1 MKHFHPFRLDA
12 AAESLWQGESR
23 IGLTHKAFAV
33 LRCLV
38 DRAGRVVS
46 RDALL
51 EAVWPDTHVHPDNV
65 KVLIGEIRRALGDD
79 HARPTYIRSVPKR
92 GYIFIAP
99 IFEAPPELLPG
110 SSPQIFV
117 GRQVEQKPLAAALE
131 SALAGDR
138 RLVFITGP
146 GGMGKTALCETFLRS
161 AGTTHGMRAT
171 WSQCLKHSGPSEP
184 YYPLL
189 DALVRLTRAAGD
201 ESIAAL
207 LAQHAPSW
215 IPHLPTLRHDGSY
228 APGANNLRLATPARM
243 LREIVAALEAL
254 SQDELLVIWL
264 DDIQWA
270 DPATVDVLASLGQ
283 RRDPARLLVIATM
296 RPLDAAPASPLRRVC
311 GDLLAHNRAADV
323 HLQPLGTTDV
333 QDYLQQRFGKHRLDA
348 IAETLR
354 RSTEGNPLYLVTAVE
369 RLVEKGHIIEGLHG
383 WEMRV
388 SPDALDAL
396 IPVSLAGVLSKQIED
411 LTTDERHALESS
423 SIVGSE
429 FSLWATAIAAERD
442 EISLE
447 SVLESLARRQ
457 AIITRD
463 GMVQI
468 ADAAVS
474 PKYRFRHALYHD
486 LVLDS
491 VPATARSKAHDRIGG
506 ALESAFAG
514 RESEVAADLAR
525 HFHGSGDHRKAAAYL
540 RLAAK
545 NALLRYAPR
554 ESAALLHGASAHL
567 AHTNGADRLEME
579 LTVML
584 ELAQAQQAAGEPGLA
599 ASTLQRMERLAMETA
614 RYDDL
619 VRAHLG
625 LAQVNI
631 TLARDRALH
640 YAHAAS
646 EGASRATDPMLVG
659 SATIQAGLIQLY
671 FGGWSDSLADRIVEA
686 LGQLPQGA
694 GSDKRSLTIRL
705 LFIHIMRSS
714 YAAAWNT
721 GRKLLAASLR
731 SGDLADCLQNY
742 HSVSMAALHLGRWLD
757 AHRIAGEGAALAERM
772 GASLEAASLR
782 LQQAWVALEAQR
794 WEDAHRMALGD
805 RELIETCGCVGG
817 LQMSLL
823 LGGASSLALGRIEEA
838 SAQLER
844 LREWQAGDHL
854 ILDWFWKIVLHIT
867 LAEVALAQRDPERA
881 SLEAAAAVRA
891 AEATAERTWRSRAH
905 STAALVAMERRFFT
919 DAERELRLAKR
930 EIRGIDAP
938 LAAWRIDAVS
948 AALLERTAR
957 PESAKRARAR
967 YERSMRR
974 LRSISLGD
982 PAPVGSPDRPP
993 LRDTPRRQ
1001 VH

>member
-1 MKHFHPFRLDA
+1 MKHFHPFRLDT
-12 AAESLWQGESR
+12 AEETLWQGESR
-23 IGLTHKAFAV
+23 ISLTHKAFAL

-65 KVLIGEIRRALGDD
+65 KVLIGEIRRALGDN
-79 HARPTYIRSVPKR
+79 HTSPTYIRSIPKR
-92 GYIFIAP
+92 GYVFMAP
-99 IFEAPPELLPG
+99 IFEAPPELSPG
-110 SSPQIFV
+110 RLSQIFV
-117 GRQVEQKPLAAALE
+117 GRHAEQKPLASALE

-138 RLVFITGP
+138 RLVFITGT

-161 AGTTHGMRAT
+161 AGTTQGMRAT

-215 IPHLPTLRHDGSY
+215 IPHLPTLRHDGAHGS
-228 APGANNLRLATPARM
+228 GTNNLRLATPARM

-254 SQDELLVIWL
+254 AQDELLVIWL

-296 RPLDAAPASPLRRVC
+296 RPLDAAATTPLRRIC

-323 HLQPLGTTDV
+323 MLQPLSIPDV
-333 QDYLQQRFGKHRLDA
+333 QDYLQQRFGRHRLDS
-348 IAETLR
+348 IAEPLR
-354 RSTEGNPLYLVTAVE
+354 RSTEGNPLYLVTAVD
-369 RLVEKGHIIEGLHG
+369 RLVEKGHIIEGLQG
-383 WEMRV
+383 WEMSV
-388 SPDALDAL
+388 SPDALEAL

-411 LTTDERHALESS
+411 LTRDELLALESAS
-423 SIVGSE
+423 VVGTE
-429 FSLWATAIAAERD
+429 FSLWASAIAAERD

-447 SVLESLARRQ
+447 ATVESLSRRQ

-463 GMVQI
+463 GMAQI
-468 ADAAVS
+468 ADVALS

-486 LVLDS
+486 LVFDGI
-491 VPATARSKAHDRIGG
+491 PTAWKAKAHDRIGS

-525 HFHGSGDHRKAAAYL
+525 HFHGSGDHRKAAGYL

-567 AHTNGADRLEME
+567 ARTSGPDRLEME

-584 ELAQAQQAAGEPGLA
+584 ELAQAQHAAGEPGLA
-599 ASTLQRMERLAMETA
+599 ASTLQRMERLAVETA
-614 RYDDL
+614 RDDDL

-625 LAQVNI
+625 LAQVHVS
-631 TLARDRALH
+631 LARDRALH
-640 YAHAAS
+640 YANAAS
-646 EGASRATDPMLVG
+646 EGASRASDPMLVG
-659 SATIQAGLIQLY
+659 SATIQAGLIKLY
-671 FGGWSDSLADRIVEA
+671 FGGWSDALADRIMEA
-686 LGQLPQGA
+686 LDQLPPG
-694 GSDKRSLTIRL
+694 GGPEKRSLTIRA
-705 LFIHIMRSS
+705 LFVHNMRSS
-714 YAAAWNT
+714 YAAAWNV

-742 HSVSMAALHLGRWLD
+742 HSASLAALHLGRWLD
-757 AHRIAGEGAALAERM
+757 AHRVAGEGAALADKV

-782 LQQAWVALEAQR
+782 LLQAWVALEAQR
-794 WEDAHRMALGD
+794 CDDAHRLALGD
-805 RELIETCGCVGG
+805 RELLETCGCIGG
-817 LQMSLL
+817 LQMSLA
-823 LGGASSLALGRIEEA
+823 LGGASSLALGRIDEA
-838 SAQLER
+838 STELER
-844 LREWQAGDHL
+844 LRQWQAANDL
-854 ILDWFWKIVLHIT
+854 ILDWFWKILLHIS
-867 LAEVALAQRDPERA
+867 LAEIALAQRDPERA
-881 SLEAAAAVRA
+881 TLEAAAAIRA
-891 AEATAERTWRSRAH
+891 ADATAERTWRSRAH
-905 STAALVAMERRFFT
+905 STAALVAVERRFFT
-919 DAERELRLAKR
+919 DAERELRLARR
-930 EIRGIDAP
+930 EIRGIEAP
-938 LAAWRIDAVS
+938 LASWRIDAV
-948 AALLERTAR
+948 AATLMDRTAR
-957 PESAKRARAR
+957 PESARRARAR

-974 LRSISLGD
+974 LKSVSLAEN
-982 PAPVGSPDRPP
+982 PPVGPPDGPP
-993 LRDTPRRQ
+993 LRETSRRQ

>member
-12 AAESLWQGESR
+12 AAETLWQGESR
-23 IGLTHKAFAV
+23 ISLTHKAFAV

-38 DRAGRVVS
+38 DRSGRVVS

-79 HARPTYIRSVPKR
+79 HAQPTYIRSVPKR
-92 GYIFIAP
+92 GYMFIAP
-99 IFEAPPELLPG
+99 IFEAPPELSPG
-110 SSPQIFV
+110 GSGQIFV
-117 GRQVEQKPLAAALE
+117 GRQDEQKPLAAALQA
-131 SALAGDR
+131 ALAGDR

-171 WSQCLKHSGPSEP
+171 WTQCLKHSGPSEP

-215 IPHLPTLRHDGSY
+215 IPHLPTLRHDGDR
-228 APGANNLRLATPARM
+228 ALGANNLRLATPARM
-243 LREIVAALEAL
+243 LREIVTALEAL
-254 SQDELLVIWL
+254 AQEELLVIWL
-264 DDIQWA
+264 DDLQWA
-270 DPATVDVLASLGQ
+270 DPATVDVIASLGQ

-296 RPLDAAPASPLRRVC
+296 RPLDVASTSPLRRVC

-323 HLQPLGTTDV
+323 HLQPLSSTDV
-333 QDYLQQRFGKHRLDA
+333 HDYLRLRFGKHRLEA
-348 IAETLR
+348 TAEPLR
-354 RSTEGNPLYLVTAVE
+354 RSTEGNPLYLVTAVD
-369 RLVEKGHIIEGLHG
+369 RLIEKGHFSEGPHG
-383 WEMRV
+383 WEIDV

-396 IPVSLAGVLSKQIED
+396 IPVSLANVLSKQIED
-411 LTTDERHALESS
+411 LTQDERQVLETA

-429 FSLWATAIAAERD
+429 FSLWASAIASERD

-447 SVLESLARRQ
+447 IVLESLARRQ
-457 AIITRD
+457 SIISKD
-463 GMVQI
+463 GMAQI
-468 ADAAVS
+468 ADVAVS

-486 LVLDS
+486 IVHEG
-491 VPATARSKAHDRIGG
+491 VAAAARSRAHDRIGS

-525 HFHGSGDHRKAAAYL
+525 HFHGAGDHRKAAAYL

-554 ESAALLHGASAHL
+554 ESAALLHGAAAHL
-567 AHTNGADRLEME
+567 ARTNRSDRLEME

-584 ELAQAQQAAGEPGLA
+584 ELAQAQHAAGEPGLA
-599 ASTLQRMERLAMETA
+599 ASTLQRMEHLAVETA

-625 LAQVNI
+625 LAQVNVS
-631 TLARDRALH
+631 LARDRALH
-640 YAHAAS
+640 YAHAAA
-646 EGASRATDPMLVG
+646 EGASRATDPMLMG
-659 SATIQAGLIQLY
+659 SATIQAGLIKLY
-671 FGGWSDSLADRIVEA
+671 FGGWSDPIADRVLEA
-686 LGQLPQGA
+686 LARLPPVA
-694 GSDKRSLTIRL
+694 GSEKRSLTIRL
-705 LFIHIMRSS
+705 LFIHIMRSA
-714 YAAAWNT
+714 YAAVWNT

-731 SGDLADCLQNY
+731 SGDLGDCLQNY
-742 HSVSMAALHLGRWLD
+742 HSVSVAALHLGRWLD
-757 AHRIAGEGAALAERM
+757 AHRIAGVGAALADRM
-772 GASLEAASLR
+772 GASLDAASLR

-794 WEDAHRMALGD
+794 WDEAQRLALGD
-805 RELIETCGCVGG
+805 RELLEACGCVGG

-823 LGGASSLALGRIEEA
+823 VGGSSSLALGRIDEA
-838 SAQLER
+838 AAQLER
-844 LREWQAGDHL
+844 LRKWQSSDHL
-854 ILDWFWKIVLHIT
+854 ILDWFWKILLHIS
-867 LAEVALAQRDPERA
+867 LAQVALAQRDPARA
-881 SLEAAAAVRA
+881 TLEAAVAIEAAD
-891 AEATAERTWRSRAH
+891 ATPERTWRSRAH
-905 STAALVAMERRFFT
+905 SVAALVAVERRFFT

-948 AALLERTAR
+948 ATLMERTAR

-967 YERSMRR
+967 YERSIRR
-974 LRSISLGD
+974 LKGASAGD
-982 PAPVGSPDRPP
+982 AIPVSPDAPAFGEA
-993 LRDTPRRQ
+993 PRRP